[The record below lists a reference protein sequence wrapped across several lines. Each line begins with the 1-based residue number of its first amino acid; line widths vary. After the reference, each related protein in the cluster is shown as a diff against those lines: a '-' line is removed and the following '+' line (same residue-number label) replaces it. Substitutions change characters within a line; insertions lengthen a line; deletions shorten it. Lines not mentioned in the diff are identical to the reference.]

1 MKKRKRI
8 CDICGMPFQ
17 RGLQMKAL
25 HDGIAPW
32 QKKIFVCEKCENVI
46 KLIVLKIRRKG
57 FGE

>member
-1 MKKRKRI
+1 MKKRV
-8 CDICGMPFQ
+8 CDICGMKFE

-32 QKKIFVCEKCENVI
+32 QKKIFVCDKCENVI
-46 KLIVLKIRRKG
+46 KLMVLKIRRKG